1 MSYICKGKDGNIY
14 DLKLLYI
21 QRAYLPAITV
31 CNQSL
36 FKQTFVPTAPLPSV
50 TNFVLESNG
59 LVTSFSW
66 TPNATYTTYA
76 DYKIDSGEWISLDDY
91 AVNSDHS
98 FFNFTEIATIGQ
110 SIYIRL
116 RFGNG
121 TNYGAWNEEYVV
133 TTPFVLFYGNTLPTL
148 QFFIDALTY
157 STEPTL
163 SLSGNNVI
171 IDHPEYVT
179 EFESYETYDGRFDFT
194 ACSNVTQIYAI
205 NNNGIDVY
213 GCGNLTQIY
222 NNGNTSEFDIDFTG
236 CTSLGTTIVLQ
247 SCNITNLDFMD
258 TIPNKSILLSIGF
271 AFNDITTVDL
281 TDFPNLL
288 SFFAAG
294 NANLSSFTLNSSVIE
309 ALGVND
315 TPLTSL
321 DLTDFTNLFNLNVSD
336 CSNLSSLILNSSA
349 LREIYA
355 SNTALTS
362 LDLSSSLTYNII
374 NIGSSNIST
383 LTIANGTANEG
394 ATKSYYDLSNND
406 LSIASLNAFFTALGA
421 GNTFKKNKKQVAPF
435 INVQNNPGAELCDP
449 TIATA
454 KGWSVY
460 TGFSLGTGISLTQ
473 QGSTLVFDFAW
484 TQNANYSTYSQY
496 KINSGG
502 IWTNIDTY
510 APNYMPVEYFDA
522 SSYMTVGDTF
532 YLRLRFGDG
541 VDYGSWD
548 ESSITTA

>member
-36 FKQTFVPTAPLPSV
+36 FKQTFVPTAPLPSI
-50 TNFVLESNG
+50 TNFVLDSNG
-59 LVTSFSW
+59 LVASFSW

-76 DYKIDSGEWISLDDY
+76 EYKIDSGEWISLDDY

-98 FFNFTEIATIGQ
+98 FFNFAEIATIGQ

-157 STEPTL
+157 ATEPTL

-171 IDHPEYVT
+171 IDHPEYVIQ
-179 EFESYETYDGRFDFT
+179 FQSYQFFDGQFDFT
-194 ACSNVTQIYAI
+194 ACSNITIIYS
-205 NNNGIDVY
+205 NNVNNGAKVY
-213 GCGNLTQIY
+213 GCGNVTTIILA
-222 NNGNTSEFDIDFTG
+222 NVNTSYIEDIDFTG
-236 CTSLGTTIVLQ
+236 CTSLVALTF
-247 SCNITNLDFMD
+247 SACNITNINFLD
-258 TIPNKSILLSIGF
+258 TTLNKSILLSLNLYN
-271 AFNDITTVDL
+271 NDITTVDL
-281 TDFPNLL
+281 TDF
-288 SFFAAG
+288 
-294 NANLSSFTLNSSVIE
+294 
-309 ALGVND
+309 
-315 TPLTSL
+315 
-321 DLTDFTNLFNLNVSD
+321 TNLEFVSFD
-336 CSNLSSLILNSSA
+336 SNNNLSSLLVDNA
-349 LREIYA
+349 FLRSVYA

-362 LDLSSSLTYNII
+362 LDLSSSLTYEII

-383 LTIANGTANEG
+383 LTIANGTANDG
-394 ATKSYYDLSNND
+394 TTKSYYDLSNND
-406 LSIASLNAFFTALGA
+406 LSIASLNAFFTALGQ

-460 TGFSLGTGISLTQ
+460 TGFPLGTGISLTQ

-502 IWTNIDTY
+502 TWTNIDTY